1 MKKIT
6 ILALSG
12 AQASSITGPMDVF
25 ISAGVLWEAICG
37 KPPSPCFEVTVASSD
52 GKTVKCFNRLLVTP
66 HCSINDVRNADLIMI
81 SAITGDVL
89 RQIERN
95 RNVIDWLKQQYQS
108 GTQIAAVCTGAFILA
123 ETGLLNGKTATT
135 HWGCVDQF
143 RQRYPLVR
151 LLPDTL
157 ITDEGDLYCSGGS
170 NAFNDLS
177 FYLVEKLSSREI
189 AVQCAKTMVQ
199 DLGRVTQAPYAS
211 LHLRKNHGEQDILAV
226 QRWIEENYMEAI
238 TISML
243 AERFGMGQRTFE
255 RRFKQTTGDSPL
267 TYLQK
272 VRINAAKAWLEK
284 PHSTFEEVTHHVGY
298 EDISSFRKIF
308 QRYTG
313 LRPKEYQRLF
323 HQTVT
328 PS

>member
-6 ILALSG
+6 ILALSS

-25 ISAGVLWEAICG
+25 IFAGVLWEVICG
-37 KPPSPCFEVTVASSD
+37 EQPSPCFEVTVASPD
-52 GKTVKCFNRLLVTP
+52 GKAVKCFNRLLVAL
-66 HCSINDVRNADLIMI
+66 HCSMYDVRNMDLIMI
-81 SAITGDVL
+81 SAITGNVIKWL
-89 RQIERN
+89 ERN
-95 RNVIDWLKQQYQS
+95 KNIIDWLKQQYQS

-135 HWGCVDQF
+135 HWDFIDQF
-143 RQRYPLVR
+143 KQRYPLVR
-151 LLPDTL
+151 LRPDSL
-157 ITDEGDLYCSGGS
+157 ITDEENLYCSGGS

-177 FYLVEKLSSREI
+177 LYLVEKLSSREV
-189 AVQCAKTMVQ
+189 AVQCSKAMVQ
-199 DLGRVTQAPYAS
+199 DFGRITQTPYAS
-211 LHLRKNHGEQDILAV
+211 LNLLKSHNMKDILAV

-238 TISML
+238 SISML
-243 AERFGMGQRTFE
+243 AERFGMGQRTFG

-267 TYLQK
+267 AYLQK
-272 VRINAAKAWLEK
+272 VRINAAKALLEK
-284 PHSTFEEVTHHVGY
+284 PYSTFEEVTYRVGY

-323 HQTVT
+323 HQGANV
-328 PS
+328 